1 MSIPLENWIQRR
13 LTQELQARGIQ
24 PRDERQLSI
33 NDWLQICAAAGVPV
47 PPAILIS
54 AGGMSITPNP
64 PAASQASSPAA
75 GHTRR

>member
-24 PRDERQLSI
+24 PRDERQLST

-54 AGGMSITPNP
+54 AGGLSVTPNP
-64 PAASQASSPAA
+64 AAASQHAPAA
-75 GHTRR
+75 IADTRR